1 MEARLAARMGKRVRK
16 SAGRRRSRP
25 KQPDTEQFIKIG
37 GAFLGGGGGGKD
49 EEEEG
54 KEEKRTERVKE

>member
-37 GAFLGGGGGGKD
+37 GAFLGEGGRKD

-54 KEEKRTERVKE
+54 KEEKKTERVKE